1 MQALRSIHESRRFI
15 RRNTWEKQLAHLQA
29 QGHLIYS
36 GSSHLPEIALTFDDG
51 PDPQYTPQI
60 LEILQRYQ
68 VKATF
73 FCIGH
78 QVATYPH
85 VVRQVSEAGHV
96 IGNHTW
102 THPNLAFLCGSDI
115 LSQIERT
122 SHAIQEAIGAQ
133 PLFFR
138 PPYGSFNSQV
148 LTQACHLGITPIIWN
163 NSTEDWARPGTDFI
177 IRRALDSISNG
188 SIILMHDGG
197 QEQSQTV
204 EATSIIIEKLQ
215 DQGYRFITIQ
225 QLIDNLI
232 IKDLRSRLTHSMLLS
247 S

>member
-1 MQALRSIHESRRFI
+1 M
-15 RRNTWEKQLAHLQA
+15 
-29 QGHLIYS
+29 
-36 GSSHLPEIALTFDDG
+36 
-51 PDPQYTPQI
+51 
-60 LEILQRYQ
+60 
-68 VKATF
+68 
-73 FCIGH
+73 
-78 QVATYPH
+78 
-85 VVRQVSEAGHV
+85 
-96 IGNHTW
+96 
-102 THPNLAFLCGSDI
+102 
-115 LSQIERT
+115 
-122 SHAIQEAIGAQ
+122 
-133 PLFFR
+133 
-138 PPYGSFNSQV
+138 
-148 LTQACHLGITPIIWN
+148 GITPIIWN

-197 QEQSQTV
+197 QEQSQIV